1 MNSSPT
7 PAMNPS
13 RLACLLAC
21 MVPALHAAEWNAA
34 EGDFGS
40 AVNWAEGAVPSGGT
54 TVVNIANGGSASIDP
69 AGSYTIGALMLGNH
83 SGEGNI
89 AQSGGCLN
97 ARRIILGGDD
107 SSGGSGV
114 GTYSI
119 NEGTLRSVADEIWI
133 GSKGGQGSLQLGG
146 SSLVSSAS
154 WMVVGRDGASG
165 ELRLSGS
172 AQLEVLSGNL
182 PVGCNSSGHTSTMEV
197 GDSARV
203 NAANE
208 IWIGWLGDNSNHGVL
223 NLSGHASVSTGS
235 GFVVGRSGASGRVEV
250 AEDSSLDVGGHLV
263 CGADSGS
270 QGEMIIRD
278 EAHVHAGKQVLLGLG
293 GASGSIT
300 VKGGCLTGHAAP
312 GEDAS
317 GAGISFR
324 GNGVLSVNGG
334 KVSTPGFSKTA
345 GSARV
350 VFNGGMLRATGTTS
364 GGGFFAGFS
373 DEELWIGPGGMDF
386 DTKALTIEI
395 EQTLRGEG
403 KLSKRGT
410 GNLVI
415 KGEAGHAGDTEIRQ
429 GRLSLQTPLLSDAQR
444 VLISGAGSR
453 LQLDHGQVD
462 RVAKLVIDGVA
473 QPAGRY
479 EATGNPGSGTEIAQI
494 EGTGVLDVRFGPGDL
509 SFADWIAGHEP
520 ASGFDADTDGDGI
533 SNGVEQVFG
542 SDPNSTTALPLL
554 EWQEDGVALMMHSL
568 AATVAADVDY
578 DYEWSR
584 DLSSWQRG
592 GEADATGMRVD
603 ITNSPVA
610 GGVAARYQVTAGSS
624 QKLFG
629 RMVARQVSDP

>member
-1 MNSSPT
+1 MTSCPT

-13 RLACLLAC
+13 RWASLLACL
-21 MVPALHAAEWNAA
+21 VPVLHASEWNAG
-34 EGDFGS
+34 EGNFGS
-40 AVNWAEGAVPSGGT
+40 AVNWVEGSVPSGGT
-54 TVVNIANGGSASIDP
+54 TAVSIANGGSASIDP

-83 SGEGNI
+83 SGEGSI

-97 ARRIILGGDD
+97 ARRIIIGGDD

-114 GTYSI
+114 GFYRI
-119 NEGTLRSVADEIWI
+119 DEGTLRSVADEIWI

-154 WMVVGRDGASG
+154 WVVVGRDGASG

-182 PVGCNSSGHTSTMEV
+182 PVGCNSSGHTSVMEV
-197 GDSARV
+197 SGSARV

-208 IWIGWLGDNSNHGVL
+208 IWIGWLGDNSNRGIL
-223 NLSGHASVSTGS
+223 NLSGHASLSSGS
-235 GFVVGRSGASGRVEV
+235 GFVVGRSGASGRAEV
-250 AEDSSLDVGGHLV
+250 TEDSSLDVGGHLV
-263 CGADSGS
+263 CGADPGS

-293 GASGSIT
+293 GAGGIIT
-300 VKGGCLTGHAAP
+300 VNGGCLTGHAAP

-350 VFNGGMLRATGTTS
+350 IVNGGTVRATGATS

-373 DEELWIGPGGMDF
+373 DEDLWIGPGGMTF

-395 EQTLRGEG
+395 EQSLRGEG

-410 GNLVI
+410 GSLVI
-415 KGEAGHAGDTEIRQ
+415 KGSDGHAGDTEISQ
-429 GRLSLQTPLLSDAQR
+429 GRLTLLAPLLSDAQR
-444 VLISGAGSR
+444 VLISGTGSR
-453 LQLDHGQVD
+453 LQLTHAQVD
-462 RVAKLVIDGVA
+462 RVAKLVIDGVV

-479 EATGNPGSGTEIAQI
+479 EAPGSPGDGTEIAQI
-494 EGTGVLDVRFGPGDL
+494 EGTGALEVRFGPADL

-520 ASGFDADTDGDGI
+520 ANGFDADTDGDGI

-542 SDPNSTTALPLL
+542 SDPNATTALPLL
-554 EWQEDGVALMMHSL
+554 EWQEDGVALMVHPL

-578 DYEWSR
+578 YYEWSR
-584 DLSSWQRG
+584 DLGSWQRG

-603 ITNSPVA
+603 ITRSPVT
-610 GGVAARYQVTAGSS
+610 GGIRVRYEVSSGSS

-629 RMVARQVSDP
+629 RVVARQVSDP

>member
-1 MNSSPT
+1 MRPLCVAS
-7 PAMNPS
+7 
-13 RLACLLAC
+13 LLAGL
-21 MVPALHAAEWNAA
+21 AAASDAAEWNAGD
-34 EGDFGS
+34 GDFGS
-40 AVNWAEGAVPSGGT
+40 AVNWAEASVPSGGAT
-54 TVVNIANGGSASIDP
+54 AVNIANGGSASIDP

-83 SGEGNI
+83 SGEGSI
-89 AQSGGCLN
+89 VQSGGCLN
-97 ARRIILGGDD
+97 ARRIIIGGDD

-119 NEGTLRSVADEIWI
+119 HEGTLRSVADEIWI
-133 GSKGGQGSLQLGG
+133 GSKGGQGSLDLGG

-154 WMVVGRDGASG
+154 WVVVGRDGASG
-165 ELRLSGS
+165 ELLLSGS

-182 PVGCNSSGHTSTMEV
+182 PVGCNSSGHTSIMEV

-235 GFVVGRSGASGRVEV
+235 GLVVGRSGASGRAEL

-263 CGADSGS
+263 CGADPGS
-270 QGEMIIRD
+270 LGEMIIRD

-293 GASGSIT
+293 GASGVIT
-300 VKGGCLTGHAAP
+300 VNGGCLTGHATP
-312 GEDAS
+312 GDDAS

-324 GNGVLSVNGG
+324 GNGVLSVKGG

-350 VFNGGMLRATGTTS
+350 IVSGGTVRATGTTS

-373 DEELWIGPGGMDF
+373 DDDLWIGSGGMTF

-395 EQTLRGEG
+395 EQNLRGEG
-403 KLSKRGT
+403 KLGKRGT
-410 GNLVI
+410 GSLVI
-415 KGEAGHAGDTEIRQ
+415 KGSDGHAGDTEISQ
-429 GRLSLQTPLLSDAQR
+429 GRLTLLAPLLSDAQR
-444 VLISGAGSR
+444 VLISGVGSR
-453 LQLDHGQVD
+453 LQLTHAQVD

-479 EATGNPGSGTEIAQI
+479 EAPGNPGGGTEIAQI
-494 EGTGVLDVRFGPGDL
+494 EGTGALEVRFGPGDL

-533 SNGVEQVFG
+533 GNGVEQVFG
-542 SDPNSTTALPLL
+542 SDPNASTALPPL
-554 EWQEDGVALMMHSL
+554 EWQEDGVALMVHPL
-568 AATVAADVDY
+568 AATVAADVAY
-578 DYEWSR
+578 HYEWSR
-584 DLSSWQRG
+584 DLGSWQRD

-603 ITNSPVA
+603 ITSSPVA
-610 GGVAARYQVTAGSS
+610 GGIEVRYEVSSGSS

-629 RMVARQVSDP
+629 RVVARQVSDH